1 MTSPAPDAGI
11 VITTSQMYEEVRR
24 VGDGLI
30 RLEAKLDALTTADRD
45 VDSRLGDHESRLRRL
60 EAGRWP
66 LPTLGALTGL
76 AALGV
81 AVVPLVSR

>member
-11 VITTSQMYEEVRR
+11 VITASQMYEEVRR

-30 RLEAKLDALTTADRD
+30 RLEAKLDALGAADRD
-45 VDSRLGDHESRLRRL
+45 VDSRLVDHESRIRRL

-66 LPTLGALTGL
+66 LPTIGVLGGAVGSAAAVYALMR
-76 AALGV
+76 
-81 AVVPLVSR
+81 P